1 MVCITWDEGG
11 YIHLD
16 MSENTCGVADG
27 ATVPDV
33 TLDMSEAE
41 ALKAVAKREEMF
53 LRPWMREAFSDSRLS
68 VAHEAKV
75 PHRRM
80 CA

>member
-53 LRPWMREAFSDSRLS
+53 LRAVD
-68 VAHEAKV
+68 A
-75 PHRRM
+75 
-80 CA
+80 